1 MKEENEKKE
10 KKTLKEKLQL
20 SDKGKK
26 RLKIIVGIIL
36 LIFVVIFVNVNS
48 YKDFKEISKNVNKDY
63 KELETIANAYLNG
76 DDPDFPDYVEKV
88 RVYKD
93 KNTVEFSTNGEG
105 LVSTAT
111 YYGFY
116 YSKNDKPVSFQN
128 EYDLIQIGEDKW
140 MWSAKGDNDGK
151 TFKIRNNWYYYEA
164 SF

>member
-10 KKTLKEKLQL
+10 KKTLKEKLQV

-76 DDPDFPDYVEKV
+76 DDPDFPK
-88 RVYKD
+88 
-93 KNTVEFSTNGEG
+93 
-105 LVSTAT
+105 
-111 YYGFY
+111 
-116 YSKNDKPVSFQN
+116 
-128 EYDLIQIGEDKW
+128 
-140 MWSAKGDNDGK
+140 
-151 TFKIRNNWYYYEA
+151 
-164 SF
+164 